1 MNYVHA
7 RKRWWKLSHVWCV
20 LVLSVFLLPY
30 TTLSCTCGD
39 VSDLEK
45 GLTNDVERVAKWVE
59 ANKLRLNVTK
69 TNLLLMSRKRRAQE
83 LQQVNV
89 AVNIQE
95 LVRCKKVKCLGVVLD
110 DGLMW
115 KEQVVNVRRKCF
127 AGLANCEGIGI
138 YYLQT
143 VRGKFIMQSFYYIL
157 LKI

>member
-1 MNYVHA
+1 MFDVSSFS
-7 RKRWWKLSHVWCV
+7 LS
-20 LVLSVFLLPY
+20 SS
-30 TTLSCTCGD
+30 LSCTCGD

-69 TNLLLMSRKRRAQE
+69 TNPLLMSRKRRAQE

-110 DGLMW
+110 DGLTW
-115 KEQVVNVRRKCF
+115 KEQVVNVRRKRF
-127 AGLANCEGIGI
+127 AGQAKLCYFVIFLCRHQEED
-138 YYLQT
+138 L
-143 VRGKFIMQSFYYIL
+143 
-157 LKI
+157 